1 MLFVNKK
8 YESIQSLMSKTIN
21 EDKST
26 SDKVFEADNSWGEIF
41 ESIICEAYN
50 NKGKVPNGSKYLPII
65 EGRNLDAN
73 KLYQTIYNSLKKYKM
88 PKIEK
93 LGNVKGSVTSE
104 WIKLGLYKESGTAP
118 NNTPKTDIIGGKF
131 HISVKEGTGARLMS
145 GAVNESIA
153 TIRAAIKSLDNA
165 ELNKEVNDI
174 FAKLKSVGT
183 RARLSSSDVT
193 VGGVKKKYKGVDYT
207 NADLTDDERKVLT
220 IEELKKEFNE
230 FVAKINSDHSIKEAI
245 IREALT
251 GAVKFGENSESCANY
266 ILTWDADGT
275 CHLYTIDEFYAKYG
289 SHYKVK
295 AAFKSSSVTNAK
307 GDKVGRDIWMVLS
320 IT

>member
-1 MLFVNKK
+1 MLFVNEK
-8 YESIQSLMSKTIN
+8 YTSINRILNKAN
-21 EDKST
+21 EELNVVS
-26 SDKVFEADNSWGEIF
+26 EADNSWGEIF

-50 NKGKVPNGSKYLPII
+50 NKGEVKDGSEYASIA
-65 EGRNLDAN
+65 ESRGFNAN
-73 KLYQTIYNSLKKYKM
+73 ELYKNIYDSLKGKRI
-88 PKIEK
+88 PKIRK
-93 LGNVKGSVTSE
+93 LENVKGSVTQE
-104 WIKLGLYKESGTAP
+104 WIKLGLYKESGATP

-153 TIRAAIKSLDNA
+153 TIRAAIKSLNDS

-183 RARLSSSDVT
+183 RARLSSADVK
-193 VGGVKKKYKGVDYT
+193 VGDVKKKYKGIEYT
-207 NADLTDDERKVLT
+207 DADLSDDERKVLT

-230 FVAKINSDHSIKEAI
+230 FIAKVNSDPEIREAI

-251 GAVKFGENSESCANY
+251 GSVKFGEKSESCANY
-266 ILTWDADGT
+266 ILTWDADGI
-275 CHLYTIDEFYAKYG
+275 CHLYTIDEFYNAFG

-295 AAFKSSSVTNAK
+295 AAFKSASVTNAK